1 MTHVPALIALA
12 VVVGLV
18 TGCETPRQTETAI
31 GTGTGV
37 AAGAVIG
44 AMAGGGQGAAI
55 GAGVGGVLGAAA
67 GYNWGTIK
75 DKLGIATKGTGVQV
89 SEQQDGALKV
99 NVPGSVSFA
108 SGSASLDSKLHPTL
122 DKIAATLNEYAQTSV
137 TVVGYTDSVGS
148 AEANRELSRRRAGA
162 VADYLSQHG
171 VSRNRITVDSR
182 GEEEP
187 IATNDTEA
195 GRAQNRRVEMLVRPI
210 QS

>member
-1 MTHVPALIALA
+1 MTHVPTLITLA
-12 VVVGLV
+12 IVAGLV
-18 TGCETPRQTETAI
+18 TGCETQRQTETVI
-31 GTGTGV
+31 GTGAGV

-44 AMAGGGQGAAI
+44 GMAGGGRGAAI
-55 GAGVGGVLGAAA
+55 GAGVGGGLGAAA
-67 GYNWGTIK
+67 GYNWGAIK
-75 DKLGIATKGTGVQV
+75 DKLGIATKNSGVQV

-122 DKIAATLNEYAQTSV
+122 DKIAATLNEYAKTSV

-148 AEANRELSRRRAGA
+148 AEANRDLSRRRASA
-162 VADYLSQHG
+162 VADYLGQRG
-171 VSRNRITVDSR
+171 VSRNRITVESR
-182 GEEEP
+182 GEEDP
-187 IATNDTEA
+187 IASNDTEA